1 MTWPATQS
9 GTDMDQPGLC
19 QGGLAWISKKE
30 EDLHSNKG
38 RGRKKVRICVMFWS
52 RKAKYTIVQFVLCTK
67 MSQPLVDEFC
77 EINGDTSL
85 LI

>member
-19 QGGLAWISKKE
+19 QGGLAWISNKE

-38 RGRKKVRICVMFWS
+38 RGEKESSCLCFGQMKLN
-52 RKAKYTIVQFVLCTK
+52 VQLF
-67 MSQPLVDEFC
+67 SSYYAQR
-77 EINGDTSL
+77 
-85 LI
+85 

>member
-19 QGGLAWISKKE
+19 QGGLALISNKE

-38 RGRKKVRICVMFWS
+38 RGEKESSYLCH
-52 RKAKYTIVQFVLCTK
+52 VLVK
-67 MSQPLVDEFC
+67 
-77 EINGDTSL
+77 
-85 LI
+85 